1 MGELFSGFFNR
12 TVLIAFG
19 LGLVF
24 SLILGPIII
33 PMLHKLKFGQ
43 NIRKDGP
50 QSHMKKAG
58 TPTIG
63 GLIFLISITLVM
75 IVMRYKFTSEGMIV
89 LYGTLAFGLIGFLD
103 DILKI
108 IHKDNEG
115 LKSGQKFIL
124 QILFSVALAYYGY
137 KFVGTSISIPFA
149 DFAIDLKWIYIPFVI
164 FYYAAITNAV
174 NLTDGLDG
182 LATSVSALV
191 FTFFSILAFNMG
203 HYSVAVFAIA
213 LVGALIGFLK
223 FNAYKARVFMGDTGS
238 LALGGALATIMMVL
252 KTPLVVLIVGGIY
265 VAETLSVVIQVTSFK
280 LTGKRVFKMAPLH
293 HHFEQCGWS
302 EVKIVT
308 VFSIITLILCIIG
321 FVSL

>member
-24 SLILGPIII
+24 SLILGPVII

-50 QSHMKKAG
+50 QSQMKKAG

-75 IVMRYKFTSEGMIV
+75 IIMRYKFTSEGMIV

-182 LATSVSALV
+182 LATSVSVLV